1 MPTLCIC
8 DHCRTR
14 VASSSSLLTV
24 LVGPEVEAAWPKRMG
39 EGEGQRPSPDHPAF
53 GLGGLHEVNGLLSRA
68 ACCFDA
74 IRHAHTPEISS
85 CQKEPGVPFQ
95 GSTDLIQSLGMAEG
109 ELRQCFS
116 SMQDPGEDGLAV
128 HSQDSLQLVVN
139 LLDSF
144 LIRNLGSFVS
154 AILDG
159 TSKQHGVGGAT
170 AFELTADPGAGIN
183 NGGLLSGHDKAMS
196 V

>member
-24 LVGPEVEAAWPKRMG
+24 LVGPEVEAAWPTRMG
-39 EGEGQRPSPDHPAF
+39 EGEGQRPSPDHAAF
-53 GLGGLHEVNGLLSRA
+53 GLGGLHEVKGLLSRA

-95 GSTDLIQSLGMAEG
+95 GSTDLIQSLGMTEG

-116 SMQDPGEDGLAV
+116 SMQDPGED
-128 HSQDSLQLVVN
+128 
-139 LLDSF
+139 
-144 LIRNLGSFVS
+144 R
-154 AILDG
+154 
-159 TSKQHGVGGAT
+159 
-170 AFELTADPGAGIN
+170 LTGNP
-183 NGGLLSGHDKAMS
+183 
-196 V
+196 